1 MEFET
6 AQDNSHISSVFG
18 VLIVVTF
25 FCVCVAAWYVT
36 SHIGYLIAGVGF
48 LVVAPVWYQAPL
60 TMSILKSPVGSNL
73 KKPRMLSKTNQVLS
87 LVSYSIIL
95 IGFFYVLFF

>member
-6 AQDNSHISSVFG
+6 AQDSSRISTVTG

-25 FCVCVAAWYVT
+25 FCLCVAQWYET
-36 SHIGYLIAGVGF
+36 SHVGYLISGVGF
-48 LVVAPVWYQAPL
+48 LVIAPVWYQAPL
-60 TMSILKSPVGSNL
+60 TMSILKAPVGSTL

-87 LVSYSIIL
+87 LVGYSIIL
-95 IGFFYVLFF
+95 IGFCYVLFF